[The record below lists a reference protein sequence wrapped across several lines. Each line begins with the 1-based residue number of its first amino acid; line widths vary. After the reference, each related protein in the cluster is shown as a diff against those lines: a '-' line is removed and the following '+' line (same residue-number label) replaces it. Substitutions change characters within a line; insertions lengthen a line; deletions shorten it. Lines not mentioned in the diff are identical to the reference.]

1 VALVV
6 PDGAPALLDL
16 ICNCKVDVTRVF
28 VASVSGVKGMEFD
41 SVALVGFDTV
51 EEGDLLTRSVYVA
64 LTRATRSV
72 SLVFLNSVPE
82 WAEFMLA

>member
-1 VALVV
+1 
-6 PDGAPALLDL
+6 
-16 ICNCKVDVTRVF
+16 
-28 VASVSGVKGMEFD
+28 MEFD

-51 EEGDLLTRSVYVA
+51 EEGDLLARSVYVA

-72 SLVFLNSVPE
+72 SLVFLNSVPG